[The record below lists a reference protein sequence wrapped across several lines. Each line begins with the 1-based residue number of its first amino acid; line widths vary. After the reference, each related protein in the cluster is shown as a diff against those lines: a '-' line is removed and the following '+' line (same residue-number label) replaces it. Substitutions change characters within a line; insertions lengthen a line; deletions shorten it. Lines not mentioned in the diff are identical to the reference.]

1 MKKATKSYDEAMAM
15 LQQILQKI
23 QHGEIG
29 LEELEQKTK
38 EAGEL
43 ILYCREKLRHVEN
56 QLDVLMEEE

>member
-1 MKKATKSYDEAMAM
+1 M